1 MTTESL
7 PNVGTQVQ
15 KDKAD
20 EDIFFNNWFHL
31 VTRETPAENREVVS
45 VISDRYTE
53 TWTLLRAIIIIIII
67 IIIWEAE
74 TCSSREILLQ
84 TNLHFQP
91 PL

>member
-1 MTTESL
+1 MTDLRMKISVIKHFVFKFVYLVTMTTESL

-53 TWTLLRAIIIIIII
+53 T
-67 IIIWEAE
+67 
-74 TCSSREILLQ
+74 
-84 TNLHFQP
+84 
-91 PL
+91 